1 MDLMDLK
8 PKTDV
13 VEVILKHP
21 STGDALMNDNGNEM
35 TVTVYAQYSKEYRA
49 AMHEQQDKRLDKLQ
63 SKGSNSRY
71 SASELE
77 ADSINLLCKITKE
90 WDITYGGETPK
101 LSKAKEI
108 YTEVFWLRNQVEEA
122 LAQSADFTTA

>member
-21 STGDALMNDNGNEM
+21 STGDVLMNDNGNEM

-49 AMHEQQDKRLDKLQ
+49 AMHEQQDKRLEKMQ
-63 SKGSNSRY
+63 GKANRY
-71 SASELE
+71 SAAEIEKDAIELL
-77 ADSINLLCKITKE
+77 SKITKE
-90 WDITYGGETPK
+90 WDITYGGSTPK

-108 YTEVFWLRNQVEEA
+108 YTEVFWLRGQVEEA
-122 LAQSADFTTA
+122 LAQSADFITA

>member
-13 VEVILKHP
+13 VEIILKHP
-21 STGDALMNDNGNEM
+21 STGEALINDDGNEM
-35 TVTVYAQYSKEYRA
+35 TITVYAQYSKEYRA
-49 AMHEQQDKRLDKLQ
+49 AMHEQQDKRLEKLQ
-63 SKGSNSRY
+63 NKGGNTRY
-71 SASELE
+71 SSSDLE
-77 ADSINLLCKITKE
+77 ADSIDLLSKITKN

-122 LAQSADFTTA
+122 LTQSADFITA

>member
-13 VEVILKHP
+13 IEVILKHP
-21 STGDALMNDNGNEM
+21 STGDVLTNENGNEM
-35 TVTVYAQYSKEYRA
+35 SVTVYAQYSKEYRA
-49 AMHEQQDKRLDKLQ
+49 AMHEQQDRRLEKMQ
-63 SKGSNSRY
+63 SKS
-71 SASELE
+71 SAKYGAADLE
-77 ADSINLLCKITKE
+77 RDSIDLLCKITKE

-101 LSKAKEI
+101 LTKAKEV

-122 LAQSADFTTA
+122 LAESVDFITA

>member
-21 STGDALMNDNGNEM
+21 STGDVLMNDNGNEM
-35 TVTVYAQYSKEYRA
+35 TVTLWAQYSKEYRA
-49 AMHEQQDKRLDKLQ
+49 AMHDQQDKRLEKLQ
-63 SKGSNSRY
+63 GKSNTRY

-77 ADSINLLCKITKE
+77 RDSIDLLCKITKE

-122 LAQSADFTTA
+122 LSQSVDFTTA